1 MDQAGYSCSSKVA
14 NSALVQHFPGNVDPG
29 TICGGPTQRK
39 STSTTKNRGAALL
52 VVETNTSEREGVAE
66 VFLSQGFHNDTVY
79 IFMESWRNV
88 IFSNYSL
95 YMSKWLNFASCNK
108 VSPVETPVQ
117 VALAFLIHH

>member
-14 NSALVQHFPGNVDPG
+14 NSALVQHFPGNADPG

-52 VVETNTSEREGVAE
+52 VVETNTSEREGVTE
-66 VFLSQGFHNDTVY
+66 VFLSQGFHNDTVD